1 MFSILNSR
9 LLQRSFLMRLLQTT
23 GLSWALMTASVAG
36 VHADTVTVQGSNGP
50 DGASGVNPGDL
61 GQPGGDGGSAAAN
74 AGGVSPNKATAIGGS
89 GGGGGLDG
97 GFKPAPFPS
106 TGAPGGRGGDA
117 TATAETTII
126 SGSAEADAI
135 SVGGSGGVG
144 TGFDFGAGRG
154 GAGGS
159 ASSLATGSSGSG
171 NATVSATAT
180 GGGGGISNAFGG
192 LGGEADAS
200 STATTSGSGNA
211 SSTATATGGGP
222 IESFDFVDGSNA
234 TATADASA
242 TGGGKATATAVATQ
256 GFPSNILPFPPSTAA
271 ANATSNAVT
280 VKGAMADALSTA
292 GGAIGVAQSTAKTSL
307 GGVSVQS
314 TVMAPSS
321 SPFLFGPTTTEA
333 IAQGGSGPTFVD
345 GQPFAISTVLTD
357 KAYATTLIDG
367 ASNVAD
373 ALLGPQDEIF
383 GTANQF
389 GNVGSATSTFDF
401 RFQGD
406 LLLGVI
412 DSLDFSIV
420 VNGAQIFTGS
430 SVNDD
435 VINLGFLGPNID
447 LTIEGE
453 GVFAFGGAVT
463 AAVPEPS
470 TWAMMLLGFAGLGYA
485 GYRRTREPRAA

>member
-1 MFSILNSR
+1 L
-9 LLQRSFLMRLLQTT
+9 
-23 GLSWALMTASVAG
+23 
-36 VHADTVTVQGSNGP
+36 
-50 DGASGVNPGDL
+50 
-61 GQPGGDGGSAAAN
+61 
-74 AGGVSPNKATAIGGS
+74 
-89 GGGGGLDG
+89 
-97 GFKPAPFPS
+97 
-106 TGAPGGRGGDA
+106 
-117 TATAETTII
+117 
-126 SGSAEADAI
+126 
-135 SVGGSGGVG
+135 
-144 TGFDFGAGRG
+144 
-154 GAGGS
+154 
-159 ASSLATGSSGSG
+159 
-171 NATVSATAT
+171 AT
-180 GGGGGISNAFGG
+180 GGGGGTSDTLGG

-256 GFPSNILPFPPSTAA
+256 GFPSNVPGFPFPPSTAA

-280 VKGAMADALSTA
+280 VNGAMADALSTG
-292 GGAIGVAQSTAKTSL
+292 GGAIGEAQSTAKTSL

-357 KAYATTLIDG
+357 KAYATTLIDFSGG
-367 ASNVAD
+367 ASNVVD

-389 GNVGSATSTFDF
+389 GNMGTATSTFDF
-401 RFQGD
+401 RFRGD

-412 DSLDFSIV
+412 EGSDFSIV

-430 SVNDD
+430 SVIDD
-435 VINLGFLGPNID
+435 VINLGSNFGPNID
-447 LTIEGE
+447 LGRSDDLTI
-453 GVFAFGGAVT
+453 
-463 AAVPEPS
+463 
-470 TWAMMLLGFAGLGYA
+470 
-485 GYRRTREPRAA
+485 